1 MENHMTLNMLVV
13 EHLVEKLMALA
24 LGLIVLLVF
33 SNVVG
38 RYALGTS
45 FAGAEELSRLLFVWL
60 VFLGAILTLRRRAH
74 LGVELV
80 QARLPRW
87 ARKICSVI
95 THVLTLYA
103 LWLFLEGSWAQTQI
117 GLSTYSTVLRFPNAF
132 IASAGL
138 VCAASMILIVASNLL
153 KIAINH
159 PGAVMAGD
167 PPAQADS
174 LDAGI
179 TKESVTGVSQ

>member
-1 MENHMTLNMLVV
+1 MQWLVLRL
-13 EHLVEKLMALA
+13 ERLVEKLMAVA
-24 LGLIVLLVF
+24 LTLIVVLIF

-38 RYALGTS
+38 RYVLGAS

-87 ARKICSVI
+87 ARKICAVA

-103 LWLFLEGSWAQTQI
+103 LWLFLAGSWTQTQI
-117 GLSTYSTVLRFPNAF
+117 GMGNYSTVLRFPNAF

-138 VCAASMILIVASNLL
+138 VCAASMLLIIGANLL
-153 KIAINH
+153 KILCNH
-159 PGAVMAGD
+159 PDAVMAGD
-167 PPAQADS
+167 PPADATQALAS
-174 LDAGI
+174 GHAAGAAR
-179 TKESVTGVSQ
+179 

>member
-1 MENHMTLNMLVV
+1 MELKILVV
-13 EHLVEKLMALA
+13 ERLVEKLMALA
-24 LGLIVLLVF
+24 LALIVLLVF

-38 RYALGTS
+38 RYVLGAS

-87 ARKICSVI
+87 ARKGCAIV
-95 THVLTLYA
+95 THLLTLYV
-103 LWLFLEGSWAQTQI
+103 LWLFLAGSWTQTQI
-117 GLSTYSTVLRFPNAF
+117 GLSNYSTVLRFPNAF

-138 VCAASMILIVASNLL
+138 VCAASMMLIVASNLL
-153 KIAINH
+153 KILINH

-167 PPAQADS
+167 PPPVTVPEANAGHATPAGGAQ
-174 LDAGI
+174 
-179 TKESVTGVSQ
+179 

>member
-1 MENHMTLNMLVV
+1 MKFNMLVV

-80 QARLPRW
+80 QARLPRK
-87 ARKICSVI
+87 ARRVCAVI
-95 THVLTLYA
+95 THLLTLYA
-103 LWLFLEGSWAQTQI
+103 LWLFLVGSWAQTEI
-117 GLSTYSTVLRFPNAF
+117 GLHNYSTVLRFPNAF
-132 IASAGL
+132 YRLGRSGL
-138 VCAASMILIVASNLL
+138 RRLDDSDRRLQPAEDRHQPSRC
-153 KIAINH
+153 
-159 PGAVMAGD
+159 GD
-167 PPAQADS
+167 
-174 LDAGI
+174 GR
-179 TKESVTGVSQ
+179 